1 MDPLHRAPSSTLPQR
16 VRPRPAVSIASRVY
30 AAHLPT
36 PALLTRSSYFLRLLA
51 NTPFQIQVL
60 VRLPSLPLHGIER
73 ALPGRVREDGHP
85 GEGGGITLVASLCL
99 SIVILVMFFP
109 AFHLLPHV
117 RPLCLFPPR
126 PLRLRTSR
134 IIAVILFRIQP
145 VHALPSIPS
154 LRVFARPTPCSIHPP
169 QSPRPCP
176 IFLIFRSFSSAFASA
191 SASCHVLLLAPH
203 PVRLFTAPSHAPPR
217 PPPLPFSPPPHPLPR
232 ILRCTPA
239 LRLAPYAFP
248 APLLV
253 SSFRVPH
260 LFPIRAPQTPAAV
273 ERKFAKLGACM
284 WLAERTRRGRAGTRA
299 SGTWGMI
306 RRWHGA
312 ARVPGREQCGVR
324 GGAGEVYAES
334 RCQRASSPGGV
345 YPRRAARKNIAGAG
359 VVRAEG
365 AEAHGGR
372 LAAWAQRVACD
383 TGAGGDAGVGLLDVR
398 GARLAVF
405 ASGADR
411 G

>member
-60 VRLPSLPLHGIER
+60 VRLPSLPLHGIKR

-85 GEGGGITLVASLCL
+85 GEVPASLPDLPDLPLFLASVRVRLCL
-99 SIVILVMFFP
+99 VPRPTCASQMGALCRAPESSPRIPSASSPPLRTPLRVPRLFP
-109 AFHLLPHV
+109 SPLLRTPCPEFYAV
-117 RPLCLFPPR
+117 PPLCALRLTPSPRLSSSAPSACRISFLFVPRKPPR
-126 PLRLRTSR
+126 PSS
-134 IIAVILFRIQP
+134 A
-145 VHALPSIPS
+145 S
-154 LRVFARPTPCSIHPP
+154 LRSLELVCGSRNGRGEASWDEGIRHVGDDTPLARCGA
-169 QSPRPCP
+169 SPRAGAM
-176 IFLIFRSFSSAFASA
+176 R
-191 SASCHVLLLAPH
+191 
-203 PVRLFTAPSHAPPR
+203 
-217 PPPLPFSPPPHPLPR
+217 
-232 ILRCTPA
+232 
-239 LRLAPYAFP
+239 
-248 APLLV
+248 
-253 SSFRVPH
+253 
-260 LFPIRAPQTPAAV
+260 RA
-273 ERKFAKLGACM
+273 R
-284 WLAERTRRGRAGTRA
+284 
-299 SGTWGMI
+299 
-306 RRWHGA
+306 
-312 ARVPGREQCGVR
+312 
-324 GGAGEVYAES
+324 GAGEVYAES
-334 RCQRASSPGGV
+334 RCQRASSPGGA